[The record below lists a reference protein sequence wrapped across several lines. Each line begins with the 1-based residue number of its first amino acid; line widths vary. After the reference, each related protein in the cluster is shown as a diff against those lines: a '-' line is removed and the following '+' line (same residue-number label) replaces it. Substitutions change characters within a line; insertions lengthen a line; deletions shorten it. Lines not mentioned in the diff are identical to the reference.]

1 MIITNLDAWDRRE
14 FLESMEY
21 DQKMRDVEIEG
32 SKRQPAYAEFMTDI
46 FAGMYKYAPALRPED
61 QTQPGT
67 EWMDKIYNEIS
78 QLPEWK
84 NLRER
89 TRMNSSASAEATSE
103 FCLQFMDAIPDQR
116 KKPDKKDKQD
126 DPGQKSDQGQPQ
138 QPQGGGQGNNQNTKQ
153 QQDPSGLDMSKIRQA
168 ARNACKKATETADN
182 HNSAMSAFGQGNDSG
197 LKQTAS
203 PGMKKKLAEKLVND
217 EHLRKIAE
225 LAGRFRRIALDK
237 QKSKT
242 RHGTDEISDIT
253 IGDDL
258 ARLIPAELMK
268 LTHPTLKKDFFKRYL
283 EKSLMQYQLR
293 GKEKEGRGPL
303 IVCVDE
309 SGTMSGNRDVWAKA
323 VAMALLHV
331 AQKQKR
337 KFFMIHYDSR
347 VTRTDEFLGKTN
359 PLEIMDAISHYTGG
373 GTEFEEPL
381 NMAFQMIH
389 KGKDTGYKKADI
401 VFITD
406 GQATVSDKFL
416 EVFNAAKKLTNFQVI
431 GIAIDCYDTDTL
443 DKFSD
448 KLIHVR
454 QGKDEEALDVMFK
467 V

>member
-14 FLESMEY
+14 FLDSMEY

-46 FAGMYKYAPALRPED
+46 FAGMYKFAPILRSED
-61 QTQPGT
+61 QIQPGT
-67 EWMDKIYNEIS
+67 EWMDKIYSEIS

-89 TRMNSSASAEATSE
+89 TRMNSSASAEATAE
-103 FCLQFMDAIPDQR
+103 FCLQFLDAIPDQN
-116 KKPDKKDKQD
+116 KKPDKQD
-126 DPGQKSDQGQPQ
+126 DQGQKSDQGQPQ
-138 QPQGGGQGNNQNTKQ
+138 QPQGGGQGNNKTSKPQH
-153 QQDPSGLDMSKIRQA
+153 DSSGLNMSKIRQA
-168 ARNACKKATETADN
+168 ARNACKKATETADK
-182 HNSAMSAFGQGNDSG
+182 HNSAMSAFGQGTDSG

-225 LAGRFRRIALDK
+225 LAGRFRRIALNK
-237 QKSKT
+237 QKSKVKY
-242 RHGTDEISDIT
+242 GTDEIADIT
-253 IGDDL
+253 VGDNL
-258 ARLIPAELMK
+258 SRLIPSELVK

-293 GKEKEGRGPL
+293 GREKEGRGPL
-303 IVCVDE
+303 IVCIDE

-323 VAMALLHV
+323 VAMALLHI

-337 KFFMIHYDSR
+337 KFFMIHYDSK
-347 VTRTDEFLGKTN
+347 VTRTDEFSGKVH
-359 PLEIMDAISHYTGG
+359 PLEIIDAISHYTGG

-406 GQATVSDKFL
+406 GQATVSDKFI
-416 EVFNAAKKLTNFQVI
+416 EVFNVGKKIANFQVI
-431 GIAIDCYDTDTL
+431 GIVIDHDD
-443 DKFSD
+443 DAVVRSFSD
-448 KLIHVR
+448 KVVHVR
-454 QGKDEEALDVMFK
+454 RGQDDEALDIMFK